1 MGMGSLPLDMGSDLL
16 LPNCSVVHSTLLRSV
31 QQLRSTEWNEVCIL
45 GGGGSILGDGGS
57 ILGGAGSILGGA
69 GSILEGGGS
78 ILGGG
83 WMHTWRYDM
92 VVFYR
97 HQEGV
102 TNLDFIWRYSLTS
115 DTCIKHLGRKK
126 PTRRV

>member
-45 GGGGSILGDGGS
+45 GVGGS
-57 ILGGAGSILGGA
+57 ILGGA
-69 GSILEGGGS
+69 GS

-126 PTRRV
+126 PTRRL